1 MKGTSSQSKA
11 QSLNMSAQTATQS
24 LENMSVYI
32 PHIFTNFTDKYIASV
47 FENLGIGM
55 VDHVDLVAKMDKH
68 GKHYN
73 AAYIHFK
80 YWYSGPAAED
90 MYNRIKDETQQ
101 ARIVHDDPWFWIL
114 LENTA
119 KKYEPAA
126 RKPCIDIA
134 PGINIAPRIDI
145 APGINLDDDLEQ
157 QAEIDAAIEF
167 FENEAAELEFQN
179 DLFLEDENKSLH
191 EQNAAYR
198 ELNRMLEASLAVM
211 TDENEQL
218 DVKNAELEN
227 ENAELKRQINDL
239 KLGLIV

>member
-134 PGINIAPRIDI
+134 PGIN
-145 APGINLDDDLEQ
+145 LDDDLEQ

-239 KLGLIV
+239 KLGLMV